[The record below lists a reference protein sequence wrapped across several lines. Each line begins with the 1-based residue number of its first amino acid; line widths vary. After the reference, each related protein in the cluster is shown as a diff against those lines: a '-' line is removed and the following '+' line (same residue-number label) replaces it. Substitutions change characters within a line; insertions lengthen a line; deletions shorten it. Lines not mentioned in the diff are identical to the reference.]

1 MYIFFSLTPVHFIE
15 VSVPSKEIK
24 CSCIC
29 LLGMSTLPLSMVF
42 LLDFETVLTWYF
54 YISFYLVLSDFNSE
68 LLLMRKCV
76 KGERFCQR
84 KYTILSVPCEG
95 YSRNE
100 SCKLHLISTFFFIV
114 MLNSTLLSVII
125 F

>member
-29 LLGMSTLPLSMVF
+29 LLGWSILSLSMVF

-54 YISFYLVLSDFNSE
+54 YISFYLVLSDFNGE

-76 KGERFCQR
+76 KGERYCQR
-84 KYTILSVPCEG
+84 KYRILSVPSEG
-95 YSRNE
+95 YSRNA